1 MFALEIWKKDHQIQI
16 PVESAKPDWFS
27 DLKRGHAWVRSSAG
41 SKCDLFVPWDTDH
54 LQKMRPSGKRNNLS
68 TTQPW
73 WPQQEQS
80 RIAETELCLQTA
92 EAICQQEPYI
102 TMVAQCSFQPSS
114 VIACSRI
121 QEDIQWCSNINIYS
135 SSTSSWVSAIRTLN
149 PWAFISFN
157 LRVIV
162 HYSFVF
168 SPVKPFVNDMI
179 EFDKFCW
186 LQSLIPYLID
196 NQRYP

>member
-27 DLKRGHAWVRSSAG
+27 DLKRGHACVWSPAG

-73 WPQQEQS
+73 WPTTGTKQDCWDRAVS
-80 RIAETELCLQTA
+80 ANCRGNLPTRALHHHGGTVFLPTFFSNCLLQD
-92 EAICQQEPYI
+92 PGGH
-102 TMVAQCSFQPSS
+102 S
-114 VIACSRI
+114 VM
-121 QEDIQWCSNINIYS
+121 SNINIYS

-186 LQSLIPYLID
+186 LQSLIPYLTD